1 MNIKKSFV
9 LLIVAITTSFGA
21 LADNHAASE
30 QRPVELWVCS
40 FNEGK
45 SMSDV
50 DTWYADFNKFANS
63 MKNNKFNS
71 FMWVPYFVSDLDR
84 ADVVLTFSFPS
95 LTSMGKTMDEF
106 FGSNGGSA
114 LFETFQEILDCSG
127 REVWMVSQKRNT
139 N

>member
-1 MNIKKSFV
+1 
-9 LLIVAITTSFGA
+9 
-21 LADNHAASE
+21 
-30 QRPVELWVCS
+30 
-40 FNEGK
+40 
-45 SMSDV
+45 
-50 DTWYADFNKFANS
+50 

-114 LFETFQEILDCSG
+114 LFETYQEILDCSG